1 MPATLGMRGTG
12 SFPADHR
19 PENWREKWLMLEPNG
34 SAPLTAIL
42 SMLASEN
49 TDDPEYHNFRK
60 DLPDF
65 RFTHSGTAL
74 AGDVTLTATVAGD
87 LTFIRIGA
95 LIRNWRT
102 GEVAKV
108 TAKPSGTTL
117 TVTRGVGNA
126 GTGVAVNAND
136 IWFLVGNANPE
147 GADTPVAISWDAA
160 STENFT
166 QIFRT
171 PVNIT
176 RTAMKTNFRTGDQYV
191 EKTRDALKQHMME
204 LERAFLWGKKDIIT
218 GSNGQPERYTGGI
231 LSFLTSHV
239 LDIGVAT
246 TPGQMTEA
254 TFDTFIAEHVF
265 AYGSSQ
271 KLALSGWKAADMLQQ
286 IAKDRWVMNTVSAN
300 MTYGMSMTSYMTFA
314 GELMVKTHPQF
325 RQIPGA
331 ESMIV
336 ILDTKDLKYR
346 YIDEVTLLKD
356 RQSPGIDGVTDEYL
370 CECGLEMLQEK
381 THALI
386 TGWTSIGGP

>member
-1 MPATLGMRGTG
+1 MRGTG
-12 SFPADHR
+12 SFAADHR
-19 PENWREKWLMLEPNG
+19 AENWREKWLMLEPNG

-42 SMLASEN
+42 SMLASEA

-74 AGDVTLTATVAGD
+74 AGDVTLTATAAAD
-87 LTFIRIGA
+87 LTYIRIGA

-126 GTGVAVNAND
+126 GTGVAVNNLD
-136 IWFLVGNANPE
+136 VWFLVGNANPE
-147 GADTPVAISWDAA
+147 GADTPTAISWDAA
-160 STENFT
+160 STENFC

-176 RTAMKTNFRTGDQYV
+176 RTAMKTNFRTGDQYI

-204 LERAFLWGKKDIIT
+204 TERGFIWGKKDSIT
-218 GSNGQPERYTGGI
+218 GANGQPERYTGGI
-231 LSFLTSHV
+231 VSFLATNVVDATV
-239 LDIGVAT
+239 LA
-246 TPGQMTEA
+246 TPGLIDEQ
-254 TFDTFIAEHVF
+254 TFDTFLAEKAF
-265 AYGSSQ
+265 AFGSSQ
-271 KLALSGWKAADMLQQ
+271 KLALCGWKAADMLQR
-286 IAKDRWVMNTVSAN
+286 IAKDRWTINQVSAN
-300 MTYGMSMTSYMTFA
+300 MTYGMSLTSYMTFA

-331 ESMIV
+331 EMMML
-336 ILDTKDLKYR
+336 ILDTKDLRYR
-346 YIDEVTLLKD
+346 YIDDLVLLKD

-370 CECGLEMLQEK
+370 AECGLEMLQEK

-386 TGWTSIGGP
+386 TGWDKIVAP